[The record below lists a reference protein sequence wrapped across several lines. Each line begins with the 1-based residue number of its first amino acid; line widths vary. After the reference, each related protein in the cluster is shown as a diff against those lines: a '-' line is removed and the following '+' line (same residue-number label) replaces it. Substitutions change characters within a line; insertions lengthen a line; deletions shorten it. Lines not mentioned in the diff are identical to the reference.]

1 MAKYIVNVIISTCMT
16 IEVEADNEEEAENLA
31 IEEAEPSMDSD
42 WTYDIDCI
50 YRDDDGDDQY

>member
-50 YRDDDGDDQY
+50 YRDDDGDD